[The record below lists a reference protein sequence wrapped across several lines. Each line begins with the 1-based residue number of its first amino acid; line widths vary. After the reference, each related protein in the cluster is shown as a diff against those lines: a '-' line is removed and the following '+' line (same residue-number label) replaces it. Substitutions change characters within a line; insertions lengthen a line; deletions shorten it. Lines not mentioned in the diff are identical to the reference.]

1 MADMPVVAQPKA
13 KSTNRRVSVSAE
25 SMDPNKLKA
34 QMSQVTN
41 IPKSPEVS
49 TKGTC
54 GHHHLPLPFSSIPP
68 TLLHLSRWQRSC

>member
-13 KSTNRRVSVSAE
+13 KPTNRRVSVSAE

-34 QMSQVTN
+34 QRSQVTN

-49 TKGTC
+49 KSCAKLLGRVTNVALC
-54 GHHHLPLPFSSIPP
+54 WLSS
-68 TLLHLSRWQRSC
+68 R